1 MGIFLVQSVTGVEPA
16 SPGFGSNFNTADRPP
31 YRLSYAPQILLIIL
45 SKNVRK
51 EQVRI
56 RGTKSG
62 GSGLFSKL
70 SEYGRGSMGLGRI
83 IAEVFRGRESA
94 KK

>member
-1 MGIFLVQSVTGVEPA
+1 M
-16 SPGFGSNFNTADRPP
+16 
-31 YRLSYAPQILLIIL
+31 

-83 IAEVFRGRESA
+83 RIIAEVFRGRGSA
-94 KK
+94 KVTIVIGEGLRY

>member
-1 MGIFLVQSVTGVEPA
+1 M
-16 SPGFGSNFNTADRPP
+16 
-31 YRLSYAPQILLIIL
+31 
-45 SKNVRK
+45 SKNVKK

-83 IAEVFRGRESA
+83 RIIAEVFRGRGSA

>member
-1 MGIFLVQSVTGVEPA
+1 M
-16 SPGFGSNFNTADRPP
+16 
-31 YRLSYAPQILLIIL
+31 IIL
-45 SKNVRK
+45 SKNVKK
-51 EQVRI
+51 ERVRI

-83 IAEVFRGRESA
+83 IAEVFRGRGSA